1 MNYYLERRMVRMNAI
16 RFYQDKNNAA
26 YVAISALM
34 LLWYKK
40 IATPLGQM
48 ERLVFV
54 IAISVG
60 ILCFSVIMDRS
71 EKFRRHARTA
81 ILASCIITIGMTA
94 ILFCPKPISYIA
106 LCLSGIFIGAAF
118 ILQHTI
124 GMRQFP
130 YEYRC
135 RSFGFSFALA
145 GFINTTTDLTELP
158 FLRVGFPEGGYVM
171 AITVLS
177 LAAIIFAVCTNRKER
192 DSWSAPKINRSY
204 AVVAAMATA
213 VACIAYVVF
222 GFKDSAAYPDALAV
236 VAPSGFLRYI
246 EVPLFIGIGW
256 LCDKMGRQVILLTS
270 LCTAL
275 LGSAGILF
283 HSSPVISTVM
293 ELCSFISII
302 SISTSICVI
311 LADLSHY
318 AKYPTLMIGLGFAP
332 TMMGQALSFQI
343 TVLTSSDAMVL
354 FVVAFV
360 PGVLLI
366 PLVMALL
373 ERTRMVY
380 AAGVLQKRFL
390 ATDDAPQKY
399 NLSKRETQV
408 YELILESKTVP
419 EMAQLLYLTEST
431 VKQHITNI
439 LRKTGMK
446 SRSQILVR
454 MGGAAVH

>member
-1 MNYYLERRMVRMNAI
+1 MRARC
-16 RFYQDKNNAA
+16 FYSNKNHAA
-26 YVAISALM
+26 YIIISALM

-40 IATPLGQM
+40 IAAPLGQM

-54 IAISVG
+54 TAISAG
-60 ILCFSVIMDRS
+60 ILCASVIIDRS
-71 EKFRRHARTA
+71 EKLRRHMRAV
-81 ILASCIITIGMTA
+81 ILVSSGVTIGMTA
-94 ILFCPKPISYIA
+94 LLFCPKPFFYIA
-106 LCLSGIFIGAAF
+106 LCLAGVFIGAAF
-118 ILQHTI
+118 IVQHTV
-124 GMRQFP
+124 GMRRFP

-135 RSFGFSFALA
+135 RSFGLSFALA
-145 GFINTTTDLTELP
+145 GFINTTTDLAELP
-158 FLRVGFPEGGYVM
+158 FLRVEFPEGGYVM
-171 AITVLS
+171 AIIVLLS
-177 LAAIIFAVCTNRKER
+177 AAVIFFLFTNQPES
-192 DSWSAPKINRSY
+192 DSWRAEQVNRSY
-204 AVVAAMATA
+204 ATIAIMATA
-213 VACIAYVVF
+213 VACAAYMVF
-222 GFKDSAAYPDALAV
+222 GFKDSAAYPDTPVLV
-236 VAPSGFLRYI
+236 SPSGFLRYV

-283 HSSPVISTVM
+283 YSFPVISTVM

-318 AKYPTLMIGLGFAP
+318 AKYPTLLIGLGFAP
-332 TMMGQALSFQI
+332 IMMGQAFSFPI
-343 TVLTSSDAMVL
+343 TVLTGSDAMVL
-354 FVVAFV
+354 FAVAFV

-373 ERTRMVY
+373 ERIRMVY
-380 AAGVLQKRFL
+380 SAGILQKRFL

-399 NLSKRETQV
+399 NLSKREAQV
-408 YELILESKTVP
+408 YELILESKTAP

-446 SRSQILVR
+446 NRSQLIASIEKR
-454 MGGAAVH
+454 GAV